1 MQIRGINLNN
11 RLEGHSSPTAD
22 VTSAKAVNIFDDEI
36 KQKKEDKK
44 MKHKIKTEKCIV
56 DCLFCGEEIVSD
68 NWQQYCNDDCEDKSD
83 MDELDKIE
91 GMYDDYPKS
100 S

>member
-1 MQIRGINLNN
+1 M
-11 RLEGHSSPTAD
+11 
-22 VTSAKAVNIFDDEI
+22 
-36 KQKKEDKK
+36 
-44 MKHKIKTEKCIV
+44 TEKCIV